1 MFSAKLTD
9 KTLITKRE
17 NAIKRILNA
26 LQNSEDKL
34 IKCYVVE
41 GINSKFVNA
50 EKANAALQIMGDHF
64 ESLLRKAYFL
74 SEGEPTPHITSS
86 DVKQFQ
92 IK

>member
-1 MFSAKLTD
+1 MFFAKLTD

-26 LQNSEDKL
+26 LQNSGDKL

-50 EKANAALQIMGDHF
+50 EKANAALQIM
-64 ESLLRKAYFL
+64 KAFFRR
-74 SEGEPTPHITSS
+74 PTFFQRRSQPHILHPEM
-86 DVKQFQ
+86 
-92 IK
+92 